1 MRTNAETL
9 NAGGA
14 ETMMSH
20 WHNNAAEPQ
29 SSFVKDLK
37 KELGLRSEMASRK
50 AD

>member
-1 MRTNAETL
+1 MRTNAET
-9 NAGGA
+9 NNGA
-14 ETMMSH
+14 AEMMSP
-20 WHNNAAEPQ
+20 WHNNAEPQ